1 MSSLSRTEVTVKA
14 TLVVVVLSLVCAPLG
29 AGIRGPGKYS
39 GVVFFDRWD
48 TCVLISGVYVMY
60 ISDRLKSGLRSFAGQ
75 AVEIDASDV
84 FQPVNPGDGLIRKYN
99 WIGLAPEPRRYIQLD
114 GLKLTAES
122 NPAQGPSSVVVEIL
136 NTGISV
142 VRVSTAEIGI
152 NVFGIKREGTADVS
166 DGRSEAVITRAH
178 LQRSLGQFLDT
189 NENGSRFHASFEA
202 NNSIPDTIR
211 LEPGAAYRVIIKF
224 DLSPGE
230 YQFVFGYGGG
240 VHEERALLSNGVSFD
255 VTSEAARP

>member
-1 MSSLSRTEVTVKA
+1 MRPFGSGHSWAGKVLRCRIFRSLGYLRTDQRRIRYVYLGSVEVRTSFICRA
-14 TLVVVVLSLVCAPLG
+14 
-29 AGIRGPGKYS
+29 S
-39 GVVFFDRWD
+39 G
-48 TCVLISGVYVMY
+48 
-60 ISDRLKSGLRSFAGQ
+60 
-75 AVEIDASDV
+75 EIDASDV

-202 NNSIPDTIR
+202 DNSIPDTIR

-255 VTSEAARP
+255 VTSEAARALDTGRNSPISPSA